1 MKITMQNSIKFIGHS
16 TVLIDI
22 CGVKILTDPNLARF
36 VFGMPRLKMINTDID
51 DLNQADII
59 LISHPHRD
67 HLNHSTL
74 RKISKKIPIAIH
86 NESKKHLEEH
96 KFKKIIGFE
105 YWQERVFFDKK
116 VKLTFVPAKHK
127 RTLLLNPKGKS
138 GGFVIET
145 SETNIYFAGDTAFDK
160 DIFSQ
165 IAEKFKIGIVLMPIG
180 AYYPRW
186 ILKNIHTDPEEALRA
201 MEIIGAEKMIPIHWG
216 SFMMSLDTPN
226 ESAEVLKEKIKETP
240 FEKKVLILKNG
251 ETHYF

>member
-1 MKITMQNSIKFIGHS
+1 MQNSIKFIGHS

-36 VFGMPRLKMINTDID
+36 VFGVPRLEKLKASID
-51 DLNQADII
+51 DLNQSDII

-67 HLNHSTL
+67 HLNRSTL

-86 NESKKHLEEH
+86 DDNRKHLERCE
-96 KFKKIIGFE
+96 FINIIGFD
-105 YWQERVFFDKK
+105 YWQTRVFFDNKIK
-116 VKLTFVPAKHK
+116 ITFVPAKHK
-127 RTLLLNPKGKS
+127 RTLPFNPKGKA

-160 DIFSQ
+160 DIFSE
-165 IAEKFKIGIVLMPIG
+165 IAEKFKIGILLMPIG

-186 ILKNIHTDPEEALRA
+186 ILKNIHSSPEEALHA

-226 ESAEVLKEKIKETP
+226 ESAEVLKEKIRGTS